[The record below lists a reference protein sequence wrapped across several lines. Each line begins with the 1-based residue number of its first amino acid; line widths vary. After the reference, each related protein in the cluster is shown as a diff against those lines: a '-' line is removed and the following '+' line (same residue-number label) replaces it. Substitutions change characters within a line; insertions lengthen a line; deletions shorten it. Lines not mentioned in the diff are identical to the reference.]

1 MDTKDLQPS
10 VFELRPGRTEI
21 INVLYDKLSAVLY
34 EDRFEDL
41 PIAAVVGVLEML
53 KHKVLLETH

>member
-1 MDTKDLQPS
+1 MDTMDLQPS

-21 INVLYDKLSAVLY
+21 ISVLYDKLSAVLD

-53 KHKVLLETH
+53 KHTVLLETH